1 MRERFWEKYS
11 LGELTNREWE
21 ALCDGCG
28 KCCLKREID
37 GDRVTVYGVACPL
50 LDIET
55 ARCKDYPNRQKKVP
69 RCDKLTASTVSRYN
83 WLPDSCAYRRL
94 DAGKPL
100 PNWHPLL
107 VGDDSKMRELRISVS
122 GYAVAGDEV
131 PKRHMKRHVIARHR
145 I

>member
-11 LGELTNREWE
+11 LGELSNREWE

-94 DAGKPL
+94 DAGKSL
-100 PNWHPLL
+100 P
-107 VGDDSKMRELRISVS
+107 KLRRGRRRRTQAAHEKACHCPSS
-122 GYAVAGDEV
+122 NLTRAA
-131 PKRHMKRHVIARHR
+131 A
-145 I
+145 